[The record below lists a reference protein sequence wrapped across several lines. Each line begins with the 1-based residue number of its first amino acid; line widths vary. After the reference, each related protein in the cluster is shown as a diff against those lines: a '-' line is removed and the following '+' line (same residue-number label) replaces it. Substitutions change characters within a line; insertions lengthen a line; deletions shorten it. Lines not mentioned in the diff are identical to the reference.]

1 MAMDTG
7 AVTTAII
14 TTITAVVAVTI
25 TATTMTTMMTTEE
38 RAKERVDP
46 MTMTTM
52 EDVAGVTTMVVGTT
66 TATSKASSKRCA
78 RIRLLLPPS
87 SLRVKCI
94 HNPYM
99 NSIKKRSM
107 HFECSVDTN
116 YKIVQSYNM

>member
-87 SLRVKCI
+87 SLRVKC
-94 HNPYM
+94 PLLLLLF
-99 NSIKKRSM
+99 RPDLPALPALPP
-107 HFECSVDTN
+107 FPLPPLEEER
-116 YKIVQSYNM
+116 